1 MKTTFI
7 LFLIVLLLVFSCK
20 KESENTEP
28 IIPADTCLPYYSTSY
43 RIKEMITISDD
54 EVIKSL
60 YYYDSQYRL
69 IKRVDSSDT
78 YKTVKWKYDST
89 RVSGFING
97 HPFLT
102 DLNLNEKG
110 LGVSST
116 NGMFLYEYD
125 SLGYLIQSTSVHP
138 QYGPQYTN
146 YEYECN
152 NMITRGISIFYEY
165 YNKYNTIG
173 NENKGMAHWGKQ
185 NNCLV
190 KYEKTSEIRK
200 SYTYKFDSLD
210 RVIEEKL
217 IDKYYG
223 TKITKYKYY

>member
-1 MKTTFI
+1 MNKVPLVCTSVWNSTESFSSKA
-7 LFLIVLLLVFSCK
+7 LTLEPADSKFKGLYFHAYALESNSAEGFLIQAAQLTMIWFGFLSLLQLSSLSQSLIISLV
-20 KESENTEP
+20 
-28 IIPADTCLPYYSTSY
+28 ST
-43 RIKEMITISDD
+43 
-54 EVIKSL
+54 VI
-60 YYYDSQYRL
+60 
-69 IKRVDSSDT
+69 
-78 YKTVKWKYDST
+78 
-89 RVSGFING
+89 
-97 HPFLT
+97 T

-125 SLGYLIQSTSVHP
+125 SLGDLIQSTSVHP